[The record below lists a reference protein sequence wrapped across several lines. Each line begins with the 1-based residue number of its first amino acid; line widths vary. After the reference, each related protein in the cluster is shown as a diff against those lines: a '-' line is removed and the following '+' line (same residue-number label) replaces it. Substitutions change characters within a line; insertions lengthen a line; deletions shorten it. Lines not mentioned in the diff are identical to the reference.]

1 MFAATVPNS
10 NRAVHLSALT
20 RFQVP
25 GRCPILIGA
34 SGVGKS
40 SVAQADAAHLSKQIE
55 LALFYDGCRGERMTV
70 TKSNFAFRI
79 DRWDNKGNA
88 IEHVAWIED
97 FDVAL
102 GVSQVE
108 GRS

>member
-1 MFAATVPNS
+1 
-10 NRAVHLSALT
+10 
-20 RFQVP
+20 
-25 GRCPILIGA
+25 
-34 SGVGKS
+34 
-40 SVAQADAAHLSKQIE
+40 
-55 LALFYDGCRGERMTV
+55 MTV

>member
-1 MFAATVPNS
+1 
-10 NRAVHLSALT
+10 
-20 RFQVP
+20 
-25 GRCPILIGA
+25 
-34 SGVGKS
+34 
-40 SVAQADAAHLSKQIE
+40 
-55 LALFYDGCRGERMTV
+55 MTV

-102 GVSQVE
+102 AAFRAACLRWLGESITLRQGARVIEDSRRKGLRELGQ
-108 GRS
+108 RR